1 MNLIRGRST
10 LEIIII
16 VVLVSLVVVLSVG
29 IYAGHNKLNKSKA
42 LISELQAMRMGI
54 MLYKKISDTNPPS
67 LDMLAKEVYA
77 SGGGRTHHYLLKVH
91 RNASGAIVDP
101 FGHPYVYL
109 SNKGWVHSATKGFEN
124 W

>member
-10 LEIIII
+10 LEVVI
-16 VVLVSLVVVLSVG
+16 VTVLVLLVVVLSVA

-54 MLYKKISDTNPPS
+54 MLYKKITDTNPPS
-67 LDMLAKEVYA
+67 LDLLAKEVYS

-91 RNASGAIVDP
+91 RDANGAIIDP

-109 SNKGWVHSATKGFEN
+109 PEKGWVHSATEEYER

>member
-16 VVLVSLVVVLSVG
+16 VVLVSLSVVISIG
-29 IYAGHNKLNKSKA
+29 IYASHNKLNKSKA

-54 MLYKKISDTNPPS
+54 MLYKKITDTNPLS
-67 LDMLAKEVYA
+67 LDVLSNEVYA
-77 SGGGRTHHYLLKVH
+77 SGGGRTHHYVLKVH
-91 RNASGAIVDP
+91 RDASGAIIDP

-109 SNKGWVHSATKGFEN
+109 PNNGWVHSATKGFEK

>member
-10 LEIIII
+10 LEVIIV

-42 LISELQAMRMGI
+42 LISELQSMRMGI
-54 MLYKKISDTNPPS
+54 MLYKKINDANPPS
-67 LDMLAKEVYA
+67 LDVLAKEVYA
-77 SGGGRTHHYLLKVH
+77 SGGGREHHYLMKVH
-91 RNASGAIVDP
+91 RNGEGVIIDP
-101 FGHPYVYL
+101 FGQAYAYL
-109 SNKGWVHSATKGFEN
+109 PKKGWVHSTTKGYEG